1 MIASA
6 ALLGFDGRAL
16 SLPLPFGGGDGAMAE
31 RQLDRADLSEQTVW
45 MLAVRDTADREAFAR
60 LFDYF
65 APRVKAMAMRGGA
78 PAALA
83 EEIVQDTMLRVW
95 RRAALF
101 DPTRAQVAG
110 WVYQIARNRQIDIA
124 RRAPRPVLE
133 EVDVPWTD
141 VDVGGALA
149 LEQETAQLRRALAA
163 LPSEQRDVVER
174 AYLGELT
181 HVEISRET
189 MVPLGTV
196 KSRLR
201 LALERLRHE
210 LRDLRK

>member
-1 MIASA
+1 M
-6 ALLGFDGRAL
+6 GFDGSASSL
-16 SLPLPFGGGDGAMAE
+16 SLALHRDDGAIAE
-31 RQLDRADLSEQTVW
+31 RELDRADLSEQTRW
-45 MLAVRDTADREAFAR
+45 MLAVRDTGDREAFAR

-83 EEIVQDTMLRVW
+83 EEIVQDAMLRVW
-95 RRAALF
+95 RSAGQF
-101 DPTRAQVAG
+101 DPARAQVSG
-110 WVYQIARNRQIDIA
+110 WVYQIARNRQIDLA
-124 RRAPRPVLE
+124 RRVPRAVLE
-133 EVDVPWTD
+133 EVVAPWTD
-141 VDVGGALA
+141 AEVGSALA

-163 LPSEQRDVVER
+163 LPPEQRDLVEK

-181 HVEISRET
+181 HQEISRQT
-189 MVPLGTV
+189 MLPLGTV

-210 LRDLRK
+210 LRGLRK